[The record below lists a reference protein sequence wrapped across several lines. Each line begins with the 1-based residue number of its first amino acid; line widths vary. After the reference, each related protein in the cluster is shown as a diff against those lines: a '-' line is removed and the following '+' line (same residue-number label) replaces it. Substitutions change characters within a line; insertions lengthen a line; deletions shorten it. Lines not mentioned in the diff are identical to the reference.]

1 MTVSYTKRQYLADL
15 AANEAAQA
23 ATADLL
29 ASFNARLEAGESIA
43 ALASDWNAAHDREWD
58 LQQER
63 FDIESRWNRR
73 HWTAADY
80 ATYELVAANID

>member
-43 ALASDWNAAHDREWD
+43 ALASDWNAAHNREWD

-63 FDIESRWNRR
+63 EDIERRFSRRR
-73 HWTAADY
+73 WTGADY
-80 ATYELVAANID
+80 ATHDLIAANID